1 MLPQSLSSSTEQDPS
16 RGSSEINKINDY
28 TFCYFI
34 FTAHK
39 LPSASIKWNGALN
52 LKAASDL
59 TVSAHY
65 DKDRCYD
72 IINEIHCCLS
82 TGPAGPRELSNESSI
97 VSWTNCRAP
106 EERNLNHEKFQI
118 RLEDK
123 EISERNRLTFI
134 AT

>member
-1 MLPQSLSSSTEQDPS
+1 M
-16 RGSSEINKINDY
+16 
-28 TFCYFI
+28 
-34 FTAHK
+34 
-39 LPSASIKWNGALN
+39 
-52 LKAASDL
+52 KAASDL

-65 DKDRCYD
+65 DNEDRCYD
-72 IINEIHCCLS
+72 IVNEIHCCLS

-106 EERNLNHEKFQI
+106 EERNLNHEKIQI

-123 EISERNRLTFI
+123 DISERNRLTFI